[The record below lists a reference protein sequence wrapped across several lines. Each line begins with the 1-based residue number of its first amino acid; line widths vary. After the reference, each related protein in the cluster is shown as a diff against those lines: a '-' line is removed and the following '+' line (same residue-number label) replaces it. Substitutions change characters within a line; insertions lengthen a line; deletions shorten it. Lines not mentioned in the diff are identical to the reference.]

1 MAITDYANWRN
12 TFSNPQINQGIFG
25 SAMNRNIFTPQALN
39 FLGKA
44 RNVGGTALR
53 YSGLTNPVG
62 AAATAAYVTPKLI
75 NRLTERDAN
84 ATRSSLFNI
93 DLTKN
98 ANERAVLPSVGEN
111 AWGAEGMSPI
121 PDDGVVPPIENINR
135 PLPLPYQDRI
145 MNKDLMNMDRGNIDN
160 RGFNFPSVFGLVKG
174 GLEGIKNQFE
184 YKPATEEAWDPNT
197 GQFVSAEEQDKM
209 NALGGYYSD
218 AARNQRRQRARVVNM
233 IKRREA
239 GQEYGEDNLR
249 RLQELGY
256 GPKET
261 ITTTVGDNINQGGGG
276 GSEAAFTQTSPGG
289 ISQEVSRAARGDPT
303 GTGGGWRLAQGGRIG
318 YQGGEFVDE
327 DINIEGPGF
336 DVNENL
342 MASDPGA
349 MDSLNEMSMQIF
361 GKGVHELSEEEYQ
374 MLIDMTNEQASAGQ
388 DQGLAS
394 LV

>member
-1 MAITDYANWRN
+1 
-12 TFSNPQINQGIFG
+12 
-25 SAMNRNIFTPQALN
+25 
-39 FLGKA
+39 
-44 RNVGGTALR
+44 
-53 YSGLTNPVG
+53 
-62 AAATAAYVTPKLI
+62 
-75 NRLTERDAN
+75 
-84 ATRSSLFNI
+84 
-93 DLTKN
+93 
-98 ANERAVLPSVGEN
+98 
-111 AWGAEGMSPI
+111 
-121 PDDGVVPPIENINR
+121 
-135 PLPLPYQDRI
+135 
-145 MNKDLMNMDRGNIDN
+145 
-160 RGFNFPSVFGLVKG
+160 VKG

-218 AARNQRRQRARVVNM
+218 AARHARRQRARVVNM
-233 IKRREA
+233 IKRRDA
-239 GQEYGEDNLR
+239 GQEFNEE
-249 RLQELGY
+249 RLKEFTRLGY
-256 GPKET
+256 GPDET

-289 ISQEVSRAARGDPT
+289 ISQEVSRAARGGQGPR
-303 GTGGGWRLAQGGRIG
+303 GAGAMSGWGLAEGGRIG
-318 YQGGEFVDE
+318 YADRGFVDE

-374 MLIDMTNEQASAGQ
+374 MLIDMANEQASAGPAE
-388 DQGLAS
+388 GLAS

>member
-1 MAITDYANWRN
+1 MAEWYDAQNM
-12 TFSNPQINQGIFG
+12 G
-25 SAMNRNIFTPQALN
+25 SAFPLLDYGTQTI
-39 FLGKA
+39 A
-44 RNVGGTALR
+44 RNVNNALPNNQNN
-53 YSGLTNPVG
+53 SGLQWWMNADRSRYPSPMMPGMLDQTGQMG
-62 AAATAAYVTPKLI
+62 ASNYRAPQLNTLDP
-75 NRLTERDAN
+75 NWQ
-84 ATRSSLFNI
+84 
-93 DLTKN
+93 
-98 ANERAVLPSVGEN
+98 NELAGYGST
-111 AWGAEGMSPI
+111 
-121 PDDGVVPPIENINR
+121 
-135 PLPLPYQDRI
+135 
-145 MNKDLMNMDRGNIDN
+145 MDRGNIN
-160 RGFNFPSVFGLVKG
+160 NTFLSNLKQKAKGFTTPIMGLVKG